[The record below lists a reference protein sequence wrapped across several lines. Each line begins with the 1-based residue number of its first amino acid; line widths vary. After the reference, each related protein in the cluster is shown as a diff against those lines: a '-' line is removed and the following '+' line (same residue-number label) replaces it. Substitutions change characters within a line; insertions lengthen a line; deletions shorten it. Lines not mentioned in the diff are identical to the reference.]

1 MEYQYQPSSSPRMN
15 HSNKTPQLPAVTAR
29 SLFEMEE
36 QLRRARALIEQQ
48 ETNSS
53 PSERCPVPASTDRN
67 GYRDRSYG
75 RPTSS
80 SRIGEARAARSR
92 GEEDGTSS
100 GDNRRRR
107 SVEKKSSQR
116 STRFEGISSFAPHP
130 QGLSV
135 SPLRFALDF
144 VSLDCS
150 LHKLSLIGA

>member
-36 QLRRARALIEQQ
+36 KLRRARALIEQQ
-48 ETNSS
+48 EAKSS
-53 PSERCPVPASTDRN
+53 PSERRPVSASTDRN

-92 GEEDGTSS
+92 GEEDGMSS